1 MSPIYLASFLLGL
14 VLTVL
19 AMIYGVQRGEV
30 PSFPTPPEIERPT
43 ARLNWPAFAAF
54 GTIFGA
60 IGYPLTRS
68 TSLGR
73 TPILLIAAI
82 AGALAAV
89 GALALV
95 AKWAIPSAMKD
106 EVDVRFT
113 YMGHIARVTQ
123 PISDAAG
130 EIRFI
135 VDGVAHALHARTL
148 DGAPVSS
155 DTDVVIERVE
165 HGTAWVEPWVTV
177 EKRI

>member
-1 MSPIYLASFLLGL
+1 MSPLFLSAFLLGL
-14 VLTVL
+14 LLTVL
-19 AMIYGVQRGEV
+19 AMIRGVQRGEV

-54 GTIFGA
+54 ATVFGA
-60 IGYPLTRS
+60 VGYPLTRS

-73 TPILLIAAI
+73 TPVLVIAAA
-82 AGALAAV
+82 AGALAAAS
-89 GALALV
+89 ALALI

-106 EVDVRFT
+106 EVDERFV
-113 YMGHIARVTQ
+113 YMGHIARVTH

-130 EIRFI
+130 EIEFV

-148 DGAPVSS
+148 DGTPVTS